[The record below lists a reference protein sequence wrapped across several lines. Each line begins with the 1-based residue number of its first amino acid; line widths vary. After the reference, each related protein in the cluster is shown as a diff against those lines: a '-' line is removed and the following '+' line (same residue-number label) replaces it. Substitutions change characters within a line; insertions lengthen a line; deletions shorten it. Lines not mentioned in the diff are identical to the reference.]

1 MGRLDGARVTG
12 TTASISG
19 WVFDPDVPTAPVSV
33 HVYVDRVVRSGVRA
47 NAPRSDV
54 GRAYPTAGPNHG
66 YIWSGTL
73 TAGTHQ
79 ICAFAINQGGGT
91 GNPLLGCAP
100 VTVP

>member
-1 MGRLDGARVTG
+1 VSG
-12 TTASISG
+12 TTATVGG
-19 WVFDPDVPTAPVSV
+19 WVFDPDVPTAPVTV
-33 HVYVDRVVRSGVRA
+33 HVYVDGRVVGAATA

-73 TAGTHQ
+73 APGKPHQ
-79 ICAFAINQGGGT
+79 VCVFAINQGGGT
-91 GNPLLGCAP
+91 GNPRLGCAT